1 MEITKLQLLRENK
14 NLSIEA
20 LASKA
25 LHYRD
30 CGDLSHMVSMIK
42 SIEEK
47 RILTPKPRKTYEWT
61 ALAKALHCKIE
72 DIREDDQR

>member
-1 MEITKLQLLRENK
+1 MNITKLQLLRESK

-30 CGDLSHMVSMIK
+30 CGNLGHMVLIIR
-42 SIEEK
+42 SIEEG
-47 RILTPKPRKTYEWT
+47 RPFTPRPRKTYEWA
-61 ALAKALHCKIE
+61 ALSKALHCKIE
-72 DIREDDQR
+72 DIQEDKQR